1 MLSQSSRRALPQ
13 VIQFCASSGRNSA
26 QGFLLAAI
34 EHVAL
39 KFRDDERE
47 ARDLGRKVAQLDA
60 AKVRQRDFRCGGPA
74 SPRRLL
80 ISASIAR
87 ISL

>member
-1 MLSQSSRRALPQ
+1 MLNQSSRRALPQ
-13 VIQFCASSGRNSA
+13 VIQFMSIERQEFR
-26 QGFLLAAI
+26 QGFLLPAI
-34 EHVAL
+34 GHVAL
-39 KFRDDERE
+39 ILSDDQRE
-47 ARDLGRKVAQLDA
+47 PRDLGGEVTQFDPPKLVSGMS
-60 AKVRQRDFRCGGPA
+60 VRRSA

>member
-1 MLSQSSRRALPQ
+1 MLNQSSRRALPQ
-13 VIQFCASSGRNSA
+13 VIQFCGVER
-26 QGFLLAAI
+26 QKLGQRQLLAAI

-39 KFRDDERE
+39 VLGDDQRQ
-47 ARDLGRKVAQLDA
+47 ARDLGRRSPASRCRENWSA
-60 AKVRQRDFRCGGPA
+60 EFRTGDPA